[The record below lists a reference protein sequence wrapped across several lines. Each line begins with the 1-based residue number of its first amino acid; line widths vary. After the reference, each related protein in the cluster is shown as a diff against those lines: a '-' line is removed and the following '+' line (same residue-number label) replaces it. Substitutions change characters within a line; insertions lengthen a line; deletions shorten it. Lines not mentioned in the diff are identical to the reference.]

1 MGVGAGDHDHVVS
14 PQAMIASEDVGC
26 KVRTRHVPYVPIA
39 SGVGPGYED
48 PDFVPHDG
56 VFSSFEVEG
65 ILSHAV
71 GKGKWCDGEGGEEH
85 PRNATA

>member
-1 MGVGAGDHDHVVS
+1 M
-14 PQAMIASEDVGC
+14 PQ
-26 KVRTRHVPYVPIA
+26 VPIA
-39 SGVGPGYED
+39 AGVGPGYED
-48 PDFVPHDG
+48 PDSFPHDG

-71 GKGKWCDGEGGEEH
+71 GKGKWCDGEGAEER